1 LEVRDGDLIDANSE
15 DERDSRT
22 EDELLSLWDDMD
34 LLGDDAEAA
43 AAEGVEAA
51 RAAKKARYE
60 DYWQLRNLHKNDDN
74 EWVADDYDENYSFS
88 FDPDE
93 AAQLKAQQ
101 GLNDDDIAA
110 IETQRT
116 QRYHALHDDFGSPT
130 AYDPD
135 FQPKVA
141 ADAMKEGSTWTED
154 QLRYTVSN
162 ALNKESPDTQAVVEQ
177 PNIIATNTNAK
188 VTLVA
193 TGSIGDT
200 LAEDVVIDFADGV
213 RDLTDDE
220 KLALSTAE
228 RSDFTIE

>member
-1 LEVRDGDLIDANSE
+1 
-15 DERDSRT
+15 
-22 EDELLSLWDDMD
+22 
-34 LLGDDAEAA
+34 
-43 AAEGVEAA
+43 
-51 RAAKKARYE
+51 
-60 DYWQLRNLHKNDDN
+60 Q
-74 EWVADDYDENYSFS
+74 
-88 FDPDE
+88 
-93 AAQLKAQQ
+93 
-101 GLNDDDIAA
+101 
-110 IETQRT
+110 TQRT
-116 QRYHALHDDFGSPT
+116 QRYHALHDAFGSPT

-228 RSDFTIE
+228 RSDFTIEDDKITIKQRDDVNIDVKGALAATAADQVFLGSESTVNVEDITSTHI